1 MNVFFHTI
9 TAIGVTAL
17 LSDPKIL
24 GETTSSK
31 PFLFTAIFTFFVG
44 MITHGV
50 LDYVPHCYPINSKL
64 DVFISLAMILILI
77 WLAKKEYQII
87 VALSFLGSIF
97 PDLVDLS
104 FPILNKQLG
113 FSLPVFDKIFP
124 WHCSSYSGSIYSGD
138 CSVSTLNH
146 VLLVCTISVIC
157 WCKRTNLEVIFWK

>member
-1 MNVFFHTI
+1 MNVFFHAI

-17 LSDPKIL
+17 LSDSKRL
-24 GETTSSK
+24 EKSKSSK
-31 PFLFTAIFTFFVG
+31 PFVLTAIFMFFVG
-44 MITHGV
+44 IIMHGV
-50 LDYVPHCYPINSKL
+50 LDFVPHCYSINSKL

-77 WLAKKEYQII
+77 WLAKKEYRII

-113 FSLPVFDKIFP
+113 LSLPIYDKIFP
-124 WHCSSYSGSIYSGD
+124 WHWSSYSGSIYCGD
-138 CSVSTLNH
+138 CGVSTLNH

-157 WCKRTNLEVIFWK
+157 WCKRIDLEVIFWK